1 MAPARPRA
9 SVLARCRLTRPLC
22 ERVKATVGCAR
33 ATRLTAS
40 AQCAN
45 SVASD
50 LRNFRR
56 AGVLRVNQ
64 LSDLFYMAE
73 VLSKQPRPRGRRL
86 TILTNA
92 GGPAALAKVP
102 EGLLVT
108 CYDTSTLVTISLDGK
123 TLDTTDSAKAG
134 VSLKG
139 VNDLAPDGKGGIYM
153 SASGVFDVAAPIE
166 GTVVYRA
173 PDGSFHEVANDIHY
187 SNGMAVTDGG
197 KSLLVSE
204 MLAARVLK
212 FDVAADGS
220 LSNRRVFVRLKDVV
234 ADPEGAD
241 AYYGPDGL
249 KVGASGN
256 VYIAQNGGASI
267 LVVSPEGKLVRQ
279 LPVPGK
285 YVTNVGFG
293 ADEGTLIVTAAT
305 DPWNAPYP
313 GEVYLVEN
321 K

>member
-1 MAPARPRA
+1 MRTQLAGAVVALMIFAGAQSAVAGGVETINAKSLYPEGPLWLDGKALYVEYSGHTVMAWDG
-9 SVLARCRLTRPLC
+9 
-22 ERVKATVGCAR
+22 K
-33 ATRLTAS
+33 
-40 AQCAN
+40 
-45 SVASD
+45 
-50 LRNFRR
+50 
-56 AGVLRVNQ
+56 
-64 LSDLFYMAE
+64 
-73 VLSKQPRPRGRRL
+73 
-86 TILTNA
+86 TNA
-92 GGPAALAKVP
+92 QIWKQDGCGPAALAKVP

-139 VNDLAPDGKGGIYM
+139 VNDLAPDGKGGMYM

-173 PDGSFHEVANDIHY
+173 PDGSFHQVADDIHY

>member
-1 MAPARPRA
+1 MRTQLAGAVVALMIFAGAQSAVAGGVETINAKSLYPEGPLWLDGKALYVEYSGHTVMAWD
-9 SVLARCRLTRPLC
+9 
-22 ERVKATVGCAR
+22 G
-33 ATRLTAS
+33 
-40 AQCAN
+40 Q
-45 SVASD
+45 
-50 LRNFRR
+50 
-56 AGVLRVNQ
+56 
-64 LSDLFYMAE
+64 
-73 VLSKQPRPRGRRL
+73 
-86 TILTNA
+86 TNA
-92 GGPAALAKVP
+92 QIWKQDGCGPAALAKVP

-173 PDGSFHEVANDIHY
+173 PDGSFHQVADDIHY

>member
-1 MAPARPRA
+1 MRTQLAGAVVALMIFAGTQSAVAGGVETINAKSLYPEGPLWLDGKALYVEYSGHTVMAWD
-9 SVLARCRLTRPLC
+9 
-22 ERVKATVGCAR
+22 G
-33 ATRLTAS
+33 
-40 AQCAN
+40 Q
-45 SVASD
+45 
-50 LRNFRR
+50 
-56 AGVLRVNQ
+56 
-64 LSDLFYMAE
+64 
-73 VLSKQPRPRGRRL
+73 
-86 TILTNA
+86 TNA
-92 GGPAALAKVP
+92 QIWKQDGCGPAALAKVP

-279 LPVPGK
+279 LPVPSK

>member
-1 MAPARPRA
+1 MRTQLAGAVVALMIFAGTQSAVAGGVETINAKSLYPEGPLWLDGKALYVEYSGHTVMAWDG
-9 SVLARCRLTRPLC
+9 
-22 ERVKATVGCAR
+22 K
-33 ATRLTAS
+33 
-40 AQCAN
+40 
-45 SVASD
+45 
-50 LRNFRR
+50 
-56 AGVLRVNQ
+56 
-64 LSDLFYMAE
+64 
-73 VLSKQPRPRGRRL
+73 
-86 TILTNA
+86 TNA
-92 GGPAALAKVP
+92 QIWKQDGCGPAALAKVP

>member
-1 MAPARPRA
+1 MRTQLAGAVVALMIFAGTQSAVAGGVETINAKSLYPEGPLWLDGKALYVEYSGHTVMAWDG
-9 SVLARCRLTRPLC
+9 
-22 ERVKATVGCAR
+22 K
-33 ATRLTAS
+33 
-40 AQCAN
+40 
-45 SVASD
+45 
-50 LRNFRR
+50 
-56 AGVLRVNQ
+56 
-64 LSDLFYMAE
+64 
-73 VLSKQPRPRGRRL
+73 
-86 TILTNA
+86 TNA
-92 GGPAALAKVP
+92 QIWKQDGCGPAALAKVP

-279 LPVPGK
+279 LPVRSK

>member
-1 MAPARPRA
+1 MKTISRAAMALAMAFAALPAAAGGVQTINAKSLYPEG
-9 SVLARCRLTRPLC
+9 PLWLDG
-22 ERVKATVGCAR
+22 KAFYVEYSGHTVMAWDGANNVQVWKQDGC
-33 ATRLTAS
+33 
-40 AQCAN
+40 
-45 SVASD
+45 
-50 LRNFRR
+50 
-56 AGVLRVNQ
+56 
-64 LSDLFYMAE
+64 
-73 VLSKQPRPRGRRL
+73 
-86 TILTNA
+86 
-92 GGPAALAKVP
+92 GPAALAKVP

-123 TLDTTDSAKAG
+123 TLDTVDGAKAG

-139 VNDLAPDGKGGIYM
+139 VNDLAEDGKGGIYM
-153 SASGVFDVAAPIE
+153 SASGVYDTAAPIE

-173 PDGSFHEVANDIHY
+173 PDGAFHEVANDIHY

-197 KSLLVSE
+197 KTLLVSE

-212 FDVAADGS
+212 FDIAADGS
-220 LSNRRVFVRLKDVV
+220 LGNRRVFVRLKDVV
-234 ADPEGAD
+234 ADPADAD

-249 KVGASGN
+249 KADKAGN
-256 VYIAQNGGASI
+256 LYIAQNGGGSI

-279 LPVPGK
+279 LSVPGK

-293 ADEGTLIVTAAT
+293 ADESMLIVTAAT

>member
-1 MAPARPRA
+1 MSTFAHIAAGLAFACLALPAMAGGVETINAKSLYPEG
-9 SVLARCRLTRPLC
+9 PLWLDG
-22 ERVKATVGCAR
+22 KALYVEYSGHTVMAWDGKANTQIWKQDGC
-33 ATRLTAS
+33 
-40 AQCAN
+40 
-45 SVASD
+45 
-50 LRNFRR
+50 
-56 AGVLRVNQ
+56 
-64 LSDLFYMAE
+64 
-73 VLSKQPRPRGRRL
+73 
-86 TILTNA
+86 
-92 GGPAALAKVP
+92 GPAALAKVP

-139 VNDLAPDGKGGIYM
+139 VNDLAEDGKGGIYM
-153 SASGVFDVAAPIE
+153 SASGVFDTAAPIE

-173 PDGSFHEVANDIHY
+173 PDGGFHEVANDIHY

-256 VYIAQNGGASI
+256 VYIAQNGGGSI

>member
-1 MAPARPRA
+1 MRTQLAGAVVALMIFAGTQSAVAGGVETINAKSLYPEGPLWLDGKALYVEYSGHTVMAWD
-9 SVLARCRLTRPLC
+9 
-22 ERVKATVGCAR
+22 G
-33 ATRLTAS
+33 
-40 AQCAN
+40 Q
-45 SVASD
+45 
-50 LRNFRR
+50 
-56 AGVLRVNQ
+56 
-64 LSDLFYMAE
+64 
-73 VLSKQPRPRGRRL
+73 
-86 TILTNA
+86 TNA
-92 GGPAALAKVP
+92 QIWKQDGCGPAALAKVP

-279 LPVPGK
+279 LPVPSK
-285 YVTNVGFG
+285 YVTNVGFS

>member
-1 MAPARPRA
+1 MRTQLAGAVVALMIFAGTQSAVAGGVETINAKSLYPEGPLWLDGKALYVEYSGHTVMAWD
-9 SVLARCRLTRPLC
+9 
-22 ERVKATVGCAR
+22 G
-33 ATRLTAS
+33 
-40 AQCAN
+40 Q
-45 SVASD
+45 
-50 LRNFRR
+50 
-56 AGVLRVNQ
+56 
-64 LSDLFYMAE
+64 
-73 VLSKQPRPRGRRL
+73 
-86 TILTNA
+86 TNA
-92 GGPAALAKVP
+92 QIWKQDGCGPAALAKVP

>member
-1 MAPARPRA
+1 MRKVFAGAVVALVVAAGTHSAVADGVQTINAKSLYPEGPLWLDGKALYVEYSGHTVMAWDG
-9 SVLARCRLTRPLC
+9 
-22 ERVKATVGCAR
+22 KANTQVWKQDGC
-33 ATRLTAS
+33 
-40 AQCAN
+40 
-45 SVASD
+45 
-50 LRNFRR
+50 
-56 AGVLRVNQ
+56 
-64 LSDLFYMAE
+64 
-73 VLSKQPRPRGRRL
+73 
-86 TILTNA
+86 
-92 GGPAALAKVP
+92 GPAALAKVP
-102 EGLLVT
+102 DGLLVT

-139 VNDLAPDGKGGIYM
+139 VNDLAEDGKGGIYM

-256 VYIAQNGGASI
+256 VYIAQNGGGSI

>member
-1 MAPARPRA
+1 MRTQLAGAVVALMIFAGTQSAVAGGVETINAKSLYPEGPLWLDGKALYVEYSGHTVMAWDG
-9 SVLARCRLTRPLC
+9 
-22 ERVKATVGCAR
+22 K
-33 ATRLTAS
+33 
-40 AQCAN
+40 
-45 SVASD
+45 
-50 LRNFRR
+50 
-56 AGVLRVNQ
+56 
-64 LSDLFYMAE
+64 
-73 VLSKQPRPRGRRL
+73 
-86 TILTNA
+86 TNA
-92 GGPAALAKVP
+92 QIWKQDGCGPAALAKVP

-279 LPVPGK
+279 LPVPSK